1 MIVYTILYY
10 TNSIVDIPDYTILMW
25 IDLYYIYDIDYSF
38 SICDSLNIPDY
49 AILMWIDLFYRYVI
63 DYSISICDSLYY
75 IFVIDYNIVNQ

>member
-1 MIVYTILYY
+1 
-10 TNSIVDIPDYTILMW
+10 MW
-25 IDLYYIYDIDYSF
+25 IDLYYTYDIDYSF
-38 SICDSLNIPDY
+38 IICDSLNIPDY